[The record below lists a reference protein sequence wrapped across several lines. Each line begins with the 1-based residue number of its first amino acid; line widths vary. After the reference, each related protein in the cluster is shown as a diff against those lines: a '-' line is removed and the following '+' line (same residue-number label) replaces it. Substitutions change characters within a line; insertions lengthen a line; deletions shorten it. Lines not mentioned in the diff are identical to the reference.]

1 MIRARYDDRA
11 SMPHSW
17 SRRERKSESQQEFE
31 MKKFVRQ
38 NANNATAADITI
50 DFGAASAQIARVL
63 DPEVYNLRIES
74 ARVVQ
79 KNRNTLVALELIE
92 VESGTHIATQPIW
105 VDGPNANAGRLAAE
119 NRYLIAQL
127 LALAGKPT
135 AGNVHALIPELAG
148 LTFEAQLAVAVDS
161 RTGRSF
167 NAIATIFADGGA

>member
-1 MIRARYDDRA
+1 
-11 SMPHSW
+11 
-17 SRRERKSESQQEFE
+17 

-38 NANNATAADITI
+38 QPSNTAAADITI
-50 DFGAASAQIARVL
+50 DFAATSAQIARVL

-74 ARVVQ
+74 ARAVQ
-79 KNRNTLVALELIE
+79 KRENTFVALDLIE
-92 VESGTHIATQPIW
+92 VESGARVANQLIW

-135 AGNVHALIPELAG
+135 AGNVHTLIPELAG
-148 LTFEAQLAVAVDS
+148 LTFEAQLILEVDR

-167 NAIATIFADGGA
+167 NAIAFILGGA

>member
-1 MIRARYDDRA
+1 
-11 SMPHSW
+11 
-17 SRRERKSESQQEFE
+17 

-38 NANNATAADITI
+38 KPYNTTPADTTI

-74 ARVVQ
+74 GRVVQ
-79 KNRNTLVALELIE
+79 KNQNTLVALELIE
-92 VESGTHIATQPIW
+92 VESGAHVATQPIW

-119 NRYLIAQL
+119 NRHLIAQL

-148 LTFEAQLAVAVDS
+148 LTFEAQLALAVDS

-167 NAIATIFADGGA
+167 NAIATIFTDGGE